1 MAHKRL
7 QYPAKIGLLC
17 QPLDGDH
24 RAPAD
29 LHSQEM
35 AGVHWLPVQQD
46 RAAPHSP
53 RSQARLAPSIEV
65 VAEHLEERRA
75 VVNLKLCCCPLTAIF
90 TDDRYGIMPPHV
102 QAQHQTSSMST

>member
-7 QYPAKIGLLC
+7 QYPTEISLLC

-29 LHSQEM
+29 LHGQKM
-35 AGVHWLPVQQD
+35 TGVDWLPIQED
-46 RAAPHSP
+46 RARATLAAVAGTFGA
-53 RSQARLAPSIEV
+53 SQIEM

-75 VVNLKLCCCPLTAIF
+75 VVNLKVMLLPVYC
-90 TDDRYGIMPPHV
+90 YMH
-102 QAQHQTSSMST
+102 